1 MYYPLNAKARDYHFQ
16 TEVVRSSIAQ
26 VYVFFF
32 FRPSKVE
39 KILTEGGATRKAYLT
54 SAVNVCVA
62 GPGAD
67 ENELLECL
75 DVHEVPTVTL
85 AWVSQSV
92 R

>member
-1 MYYPLNAKARDYHFQ
+1 M
-16 TEVVRSSIAQ
+16 
-26 VYVFFF
+26 
-32 FRPSKVE
+32 E